1 MGMAFSNANYQYTNT
16 NHFEILFW
24 DFVLRFCFEILL
36 VSSRENQDSCLNF
49 EGDLWITSFYQN
61 KDLKTSHFNDFL
73 PKSDYSHGSGLE
85 NNQKEKEPYAD
96 YFDVNRT
103 GEKKTLV
110 DYLEKDHTRDKE
122 SLIHKEPLA
131 DYFEEDHIRHKEPLV
146 DYLKK
151 DHSKDKDPIIHKEP
165 LADYFEED
173 HIRHKEPLV
182 DYLEDGYLRP
192 RSSSKSRK
200 WYLRLPVLRKYIA
213 CPKIQWWY

>member
-1 MGMAFSNANYQYTNT
+1 M
-16 NHFEILFW
+16 
-24 DFVLRFCFEILL
+24 
-36 VSSRENQDSCLNF
+36 
-49 EGDLWITSFYQN
+49 
-61 KDLKTSHFNDFL
+61 

-96 YFDVNRT
+96 YFDVNCT

-110 DYLEKDHTRDKE
+110 DYLEKDHTRD
-122 SLIHKEPLA
+122 
-131 DYFEEDHIRHKEPLV
+131 KEPLV

-165 LADYFEED
+165 LADYFED
-173 HIRHKEPLV
+173 DQIRHKEPLV

-200 WYLRLPVLRKYIA
+200 LYLRLPVLRKYIA
-213 CPKIQWWY
+213 GPKIQKEYGVHKLFIDPICFISKLFSKNEAIYQCTKN